1 MASLPAQTSDLRLE
15 HAEDE
20 PIVFYGPPARLRGT
34 LRLHN
39 RSSEKLKLPAV
50 ALDLPKLRGPA
61 LQPLGQLPM
70 LARVYPN
77 QQVRVPAVLNLDPS
91 TPPGTYEGSL
101 QIGDRRHPVRVHV
114 TEQVDLRVQPTSVSL
129 FTEGELVFPRDFVVE
144 NAGNVPLRLGHEC
157 IIPIGDA
164 AELHAAVRQ
173 GLLGACEA
181 KEAEDVIKSILCAW
195 SQQQVGTVSVKRDDI
210 TLEPGE
216 TRPLTLTFSVPD
228 DLKPFRRYVADLPL
242 YTASLHLE
250 VVTGKLK
257 STGGPRTGASRER

>member
-1 MASLPAQTSDLRLE
+1 MALQPAPASDLLRLE

-20 PIVFYGPPARLRGT
+20 PIVFYGPPMSLRGT

-39 RSSEKLKLPAV
+39 RSSEKVRLPAV

-61 LQPLGQLPM
+61 LQPLGRLPV

-77 QQVRVPAVLNLDPS
+77 QQARVPAVLNLDPS

-101 QIGDRRHPVRVHV
+101 QIGDRRQPVRLHV

-129 FTEGELVFPRDFVVE
+129 FTEGTLAFPREFVVE

-157 IIPIGDA
+157 IFPLGDA
-164 AELHAAVRQ
+164 AELRTAVRQ
-173 GLLGACEA
+173 GLRGACDA
-181 KEAEDVIKSILCAW
+181 KETDDVIKSILCAW
-195 SQQQVGTVSVKRDDI
+195 SQQQVGTVSVKREDV

-216 TRPLTLTFSVPD
+216 TRPLTLTFTVPD
-228 DLKPFRRYVADLPL
+228 DLQPFRRYVADLPL
-242 YTASLHLE
+242 YTAALHLE
-250 VVTGKLK
+250 VVTGKFK
-257 STGGPRTGASRER
+257 SGRRSENRSQS